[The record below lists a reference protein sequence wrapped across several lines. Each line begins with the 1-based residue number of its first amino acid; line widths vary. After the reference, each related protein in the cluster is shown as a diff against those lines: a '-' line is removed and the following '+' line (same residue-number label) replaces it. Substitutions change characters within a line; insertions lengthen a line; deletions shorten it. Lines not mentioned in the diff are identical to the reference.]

1 MAYFSG
7 REFYFH
13 EEDKN
18 LLIKACVY
26 GLIAIICFVYKLV
39 RYYKEPEKENKI
51 DKLPIE
57 AIFLLTFLIF
67 LLENTLIRGSY
78 YFVLGILI
86 VFYVIDALLILTIL
100 KTIIKRIKNKTIKE
114 SFAVR
119 KILIHIKSIYKMT
132 ALLIIIFLI
141 NILIIQDSKLIFVA
155 IPIDI
160 VCILYGVKIVREYQ
174 KICNVIKE
182 IREGN
187 FNKKID
193 KTCILFQN
201 LAGDINQIGE
211 GLQKAMEEKLKSERL
226 KTDLITNVS
235 HDLKTPLTSIM
246 NYISLIKKEEI
257 ENKNVNKYVKVL
269 EEKSVKLKNLT
280 DDLVEI
286 SKISSG
292 NESVKKE
299 QLNISEM
306 ILQANG
312 EFAEKFASK
321 NLEIISKISSPQ
333 IQILID
339 GKKMGRVL
347 ENLYQNVYKYALEN
361 TRVYVNLIEEENT
374 VKYSISNISREPLNI
389 QPDELKERFVRGDT
403 SRNTEGSGLR
413 IIYCRRINKTPGR
426 YFYNPYRRG
435 LI

>member
-26 GLIAIICFVYKLV
+26 ALIAIICFVYKLV

-347 ENLYQNVYKYALEN
+347 ENLYQNVYKSVLEN
-361 TRVYVNLIEEENT
+361 T
-374 VKYSISNISREPLNI
+374 
-389 QPDELKERFVRGDT
+389 
-403 SRNTEGSGLR
+403 
-413 IIYCRRINKTPGR
+413 
-426 YFYNPYRRG
+426 
-435 LI
+435 